1 MANYTNV
8 SSLIGTQRYLAFY
21 ERSSSE
27 PLVFTPATVNK
38 SYNNSVT
45 TITPFSG
52 IVDVNVTGNGT
63 VNTTWSYK
71 EVTIVDAIASV
82 ADSFVTTAANYAL
95 FDIGSYYYNQT
106 TKEWFFI
113 LDKSVSSSTSGSIY
127 TIVTGR
133 GLMGSTKT
141 NIGSSDVFQKMNTI
155 VMDSKATN
163 ETVGVITITG
173 GAAVLA
179 ANDTISISDGVTTKV
194 YTFVASGATAGEI
207 NVGDDVAGQMTNI
220 KAALAADF
228 TDYVV
233 TKTETTT
240 VLTQA
245 AGAGRPITL
254 VFACTAATAL
264 NAVSAARTT
273 NGVSAVYDTGAGQIA
288 FTQMSSNLKNGQVVY
303 PSDYQ

>member
-21 ERSSSE
+21 ERLSSE

-45 TITPFSG
+45 TITPFTG
-52 IVDVNVTGNGT
+52 IVDVNVTINGT
-63 VNTTWSYK
+63 VSTAWSYK

-82 ADSFVTTAANYAL
+82 LDTFNTTAANYAL
-95 FDIGSYYYNQT
+95 FDTGAYYYNQT

-113 LDKSVSSSTSGSIY
+113 LDKSVSGSTY
-127 TIVTGR
+127 TIVTER

-141 NIGSSDVFQKMNTI
+141 NIGSGDVFQKMNTI
-155 VMDSKATN
+155 VMDSAATD

-173 GAAVLA
+173 GAAQLA
-179 ANDTISISDGVTTKV
+179 ANDTITISDGVTTKA
-194 YTFVASGATAGEI
+194 YKFVASGATAGQI
-207 NVGDDVAGQMTNI
+207 NIGTDVANQMINI
-220 KAALAADF
+220 KTALAADF
-228 TDYVV
+228 KDYVV
-233 TKTETTT
+233 TSTATTT
-240 VLTQA
+240 VLTQV
-245 AGAGRPITL
+245 AGTGKPITL
-254 VFACTAATAL
+254 IFNCTAGVAA
-264 NAVSAARTT
+264 NAVTAALTT
-273 NGVSAVYDTGAGQIA
+273 NGVTKVYDTGAGQIA

>member
-45 TITPFSG
+45 TITPFAG
-52 IVDVNVTGNGT
+52 IVDVNVTSDGSVSTN
-63 VNTTWSYK
+63 WSYK
-71 EVTIVDAIASV
+71 EVTIASAIASV
-82 ADSFVTTAANYAL
+82 ADSFVTTAADYAL

-127 TIVTGR
+127 TIVTER

-141 NIGSSDVFQKMNTI
+141 TIGSGDVFQKMNTI

-163 ETVGVITITG
+163 ETVGVITITKG
-173 GAAVLA
+173 SAVLA
-179 ANDTISISDGVTTKV
+179 ANDTISISDGVTTKA
-194 YTFVASGATAGEI
+194 YKFVASGATTGQI
-207 NVGDDVAGQMTNI
+207 NVGENVEGQMTNI
-220 KAALAADF
+220 KSALAGDF

-233 TKTETTT
+233 TSDATTT

-254 VFACTAATAL
+254 VFTCTATTAD
-264 NAVSAARTT
+264 NKVTAARTI
-273 NGVSAVYDTGAGQIA
+273 NGVSAVYTTGAGQIA

>member
-27 PLVFTPATVNK
+27 PLVFTPATINK

-45 TITPFSG
+45 TITPFAG
-52 IVDVNVTGNGT
+52 IVDVNVTSNGT
-63 VNTTWSYK
+63 VSTDWSYK
-71 EVTIVDAIASV
+71 EVTTTAAIASV
-82 ADSFVTTAANYAL
+82 ADTFTTTAANYAL

-113 LDKSVSSSTSGSIY
+113 LDKKVSGSTY
-127 TIVTGR
+127 TIVTER

-141 NIGSSDVFQKMNTI
+141 NIGSGDVFQKMNTI

-163 ETVGVITITG
+163 ETVGVITITK

-194 YTFVASGATAGEI
+194 YTFVASDATAGQI
-207 NVGDDVAGQMTNI
+207 NVGVDVATQMLNI
-220 KAALAADF
+220 KTALAADF

-233 TKTETTT
+233 TSTATTT

-254 VFACTAATAL
+254 IFNCTAATAL
-264 NAVSAARTT
+264 NAVTAVRTT
-273 NGVSAVYDTGAGQIA
+273 NGVSAVYTTGAGQIA